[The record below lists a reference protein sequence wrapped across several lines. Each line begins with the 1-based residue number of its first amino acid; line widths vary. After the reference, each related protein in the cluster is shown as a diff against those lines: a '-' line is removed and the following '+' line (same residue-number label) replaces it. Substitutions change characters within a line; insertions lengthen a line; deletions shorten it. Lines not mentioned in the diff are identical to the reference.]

1 MKWEHFTDSK
11 PISYREYAII
21 LVESSK
27 YFCEQVFFC
36 GTQGELASVCVHSVL
51 KPLKSASVSHLLL
64 PPTGSPRGWGHAL
77 FSRKQLFFHLVQSSV
92 SWSLDTVSE
101 SNVCTAY
108 LNKWPFQPPITHW
121 FCSPQTIV
129 FTFEPLH
136 RHHHYHDHA
145 CSCGI
150 QSEYCFRINWAQW
163 ISLTT
168 RMVFV

>member
-64 PPTGSPRGWGHAL
+64 PPTGSPPRMRSCTVFQETAVFP
-77 FSRKQLFFHLVQSSV
+77 FSSIIRFMEPWHCQWVKCMRRISKQMTLSTTNHTLILQSTNHCFHLWAPSS
-92 SWSLDTVSE
+92 SSSLPWSCMLMW
-101 SNVCTAY
+101 N
-108 LNKWPFQPPITHW
+108 PI
-121 FCSPQTIV
+121 
-129 FTFEPLH
+129 
-136 RHHHYHDHA
+136 
-145 CSCGI
+145 
-150 QSEYCFRINWAQW
+150 RI
-163 ISLTT
+163 L
-168 RMVFV
+168 F